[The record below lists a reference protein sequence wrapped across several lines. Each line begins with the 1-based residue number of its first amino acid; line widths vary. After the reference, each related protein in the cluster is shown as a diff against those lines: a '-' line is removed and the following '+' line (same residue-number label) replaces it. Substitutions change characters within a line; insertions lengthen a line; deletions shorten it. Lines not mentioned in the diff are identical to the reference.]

1 MEKRIEI
8 DQIKKIEIKLE
19 KLKIRKAIVNT
30 IRKSVIREKYSH
42 YIVRHEK
49 YCA

>member
-8 DQIKKIEIKLE
+8 DETKKIEIKLE

-30 IRKSVIREKYSH
+30 IRKSELFQINIR
-42 YIVRHEK
+42 ITL
-49 YCA
+49 

>member
-8 DQIKKIEIKLE
+8 DEIKKIEIKLE

-30 IRKSVIREKYSH
+30 IRKSVIPEKYSH
-42 YIVRHEK
+42 HIVRHQK

>member
-8 DQIKKIEIKLE
+8 DEIKKIEIKLE

-30 IRKSVIREKYSH
+30 IRKSVIPEKG
-42 YIVRHEK
+42 R
-49 YCA
+49 